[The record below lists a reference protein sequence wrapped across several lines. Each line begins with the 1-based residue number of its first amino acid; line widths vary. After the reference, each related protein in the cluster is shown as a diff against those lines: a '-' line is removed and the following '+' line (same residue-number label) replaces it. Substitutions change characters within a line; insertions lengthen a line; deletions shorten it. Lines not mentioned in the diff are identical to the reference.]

1 LRGILRAGVVSA
13 RRVLV
18 RGSTHGRRRLSDERG
33 QALVEFV
40 LLLPIFLVIVF
51 GVIEFGRGIN
61 YWIDVTH
68 LSNEGSRYASVAHWP
83 GCPSDPNAACP
94 DTLPEYLEARA
105 NTGELRSII
114 TADVCYVGTEDEGE
128 IGSPIRVIVRADFDL
143 PLVSGLFDAMGLG
156 GVGTLNLRSESTL
169 RSERVPTTRVPETT
183 TC

>member
-1 LRGILRAGVVSA
+1 
-13 RRVLV
+13 V

-68 LSNEGSRYASVAHWP
+68 LSNEGSRYASVNNWP
-83 GCPSDPNAACP
+83 GCPDTGACTP
-94 DTLPEYLEARA
+94 TTLPAYIEARA
-105 NTGELRSII
+105 NTGELRSIV
-114 TADVCYVGTEDEGE
+114 TADVCYVGTADEGE
-128 IGSPIRVIVRADFDL
+128 VGSPIRVIVHADYDL
-143 PLVSGLFDAMGLG
+143 PLLSGLFDAMGLD
-156 GVGTLNLRSESTL
+156 GVGTLNLKSESTMRL
-169 RSERVPTTRVPETT
+169 EQAPSRVPETT

>member
-1 LRGILRAGVVSA
+1 LRGILRSGVFA

-18 RGSTHGRRRLSDERG
+18 RGSTHRRRRLSNERG

-83 GCPSDPNAACP
+83 GCPSDPDDNCP
-94 DTLPEYLEARA
+94 QSLPDYIESRA
-105 NTGELRSII
+105 NTGELRSIV

-128 IGSPIRVIVRADFDL
+128 IGSPIRVIVRADYEL
-143 PLVSGLFDAMGLG
+143 PLVSGLFDAMGLD

-169 RSERVPTTRVPETT
+169 RLERSPDVRVPETT